1 MIIND
6 KRALAYIVTIDEI
19 RPIPN
24 YDRVEHARTNGWWCV
39 TRLNELKVGDKAV
52 YFEVDSKVPADDER
66 FSFLEAKHYKI
77 KTQKMCGVFS
87 QGLLMPVTLFPEL
100 ADMEVGTDVT
110 DILKVTYSV
119 IEDNTRKS
127 KNGDPDAKYK
137 SMAQRHQKIFKKPIV
152 RKIMKHK
159 LGRKIM
165 FLFFGKKK
173 DKPLSFPTH
182 FPFVHKTDE
191 ERCLIGD
198 TKVQTNNGVLRI
210 ADIVNK
216 ELPVEVLSY
225 NEKTKTVEYKPII
238 SYQKF
243 AKKEDE
249 DLIEIKYPYRF
260 GNQKTN
266 TIRCTPDHKFY
277 NGSTYV
283 RADEIHQGDKI
294 FIHHHCYDDY
304 VIQVVF
310 GMLLGDSSIYY
321 DKRSGSNNIRIQTSQ
336 GEKQLD
342 YLKMKQSLFGEQ
354 FFKIYKCKSG
364 YCDNVVYKGCL
375 SADYNISKAVLENC
389 FINNKKTI
397 TPTML
402 KYITPLSLAIWYMDD
417 GNLKHKY
424 DSCSPSIIIST
435 CGFSKNENEL
445 LIDMLRNNFGIECN
459 LRREKNKYWS
469 IYITTEGTKK
479 FLKLITQ
486 YIPLCMRYKTL
497 QEYENDYFSI
507 QDLRYKKQ
515 ERLMPIPVISIKKYK
530 GIRRYKTVF
539 DIEVKDNHNFF
550 ANNIL
555 THNCENMPWVLGY
568 ERPLI
573 VTEKLDGCLD
583 RDVSVVTDAGSFKI
597 SEIVNKK
604 LPVNV
609 LTYNSNLNICEY
621 KPIVDYHKW
630 ERVSDMYDIVVS
642 QQGYKCGNK
651 PKHIRCTSEHSFY
664 VGNNQYIKAK
674 DLKNTDIIYHRYEI
688 IDTLVKEILLGIL
701 LGDASLSSKY
711 GVINGGVDFSHSI
724 KQKDYFNEIKRLLGQ
739 NISIDTTKS
748 GYNSEM
754 LRGHFY
760 TNSEFKELSN
770 KICVRN
776 HKKYVTQEWANEL
789 TPISLAFWYMDDG
802 TISNADSKLSRP
814 TISIATNGF
823 SYEECENLK
832 RALSTKFNIESDI
845 KMGDSY
851 KGNTLY
857 MNTMNTAKFA
867 SLIAPYICD
876 GMKYKLPKSM
886 RNIKY
891 CLGDYIASN
900 GSSIT
905 PTKIISVR
913 KIDNYNRKYV
923 FDLTVKDNHNYFA
936 NGILTHNTSSTYI
949 LERKGKKKFEFYV
962 LSRNVRQKTP
972 DQKCYHD
979 KNIYWDMAIKNN
991 IEQHLKEYLIAN
1003 PDLKYVCIQGES
1015 VGSVQGNPLKLNED
1029 ELYVFNFIR
1038 SDVGRLSSIDGKEII
1053 ESWGMKFVPILET
1066 EYYVPTDM
1074 EAFKEYATAKSVVNP
1089 NVLREGIVLRDPT
1102 NDFSFK
1108 NVSREYLLKH
1118 GG

>member
-77 KTQKMCGVFS
+77 KTQKMCKVFS
-87 QGLLMPVTLFPEL
+87 QGLLMPITLFPEL
-100 ADMEVGTDVT
+100 ANMEVGTDVT

-119 IEDNTRKS
+119 VEDNTRKS

-182 FPFVHKTDE
+182 FPFVHRTDE

-486 YIPLCMRYKTL
+486 YIPPCMRYKTL

-573 VTEKLDGCLD
+573 VTEKLDG
-583 RDVSVVTDAGSFKI
+583 
-597 SEIVNKK
+597 
-604 LPVNV
+604 
-609 LTYNSNLNICEY
+609 
-621 KPIVDYHKW
+621 
-630 ERVSDMYDIVVS
+630 
-642 QQGYKCGNK
+642 
-651 PKHIRCTSEHSFY
+651 
-664 VGNNQYIKAK
+664 
-674 DLKNTDIIYHRYEI
+674 
-688 IDTLVKEILLGIL
+688 
-701 LGDASLSSKY
+701 
-711 GVINGGVDFSHSI
+711 
-724 KQKDYFNEIKRLLGQ
+724 
-739 NISIDTTKS
+739 
-748 GYNSEM
+748 
-754 LRGHFY
+754 
-760 TNSEFKELSN
+760 
-770 KICVRN
+770 
-776 HKKYVTQEWANEL
+776 
-789 TPISLAFWYMDDG
+789 
-802 TISNADSKLSRP
+802 
-814 TISIATNGF
+814 
-823 SYEECENLK
+823 
-832 RALSTKFNIESDI
+832 
-845 KMGDSY
+845 
-851 KGNTLY
+851 
-857 MNTMNTAKFA
+857 
-867 SLIAPYICD
+867 
-876 GMKYKLPKSM
+876 
-886 RNIKY
+886 
-891 CLGDYIASN
+891 
-900 GSSIT
+900 
-905 PTKIISVR
+905 
-913 KIDNYNRKYV
+913 
-923 FDLTVKDNHNYFA
+923 
-936 NGILTHNTSSTYI
+936 TSSTYI

-991 IEQHLKEYLIAN
+991 IEQHLKEYLVAN